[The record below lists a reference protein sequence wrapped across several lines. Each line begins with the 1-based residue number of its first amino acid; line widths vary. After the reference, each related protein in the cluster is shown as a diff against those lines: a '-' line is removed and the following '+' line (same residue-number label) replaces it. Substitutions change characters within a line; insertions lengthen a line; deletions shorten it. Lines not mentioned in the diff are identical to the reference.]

1 MKSISEL
8 VIGIQWDIVIQG
20 ALHQSFNK
28 SCPNQGKG
36 ANIMKTLFSFSM
48 KRFLL
53 FLLLIIVA
61 LSFGVKRIHHYPFMD
76 DVIYYYG
83 YPFHVL
89 GLQNNRMLPLDRNTI
104 FNLLINICIYTGIWG
119 SFYVIRKNF
128 IVSVL
133 TVLCFLYLIFVMFL
147 SYFYPWDLR
156 FVRLFWHLTT
166 FGFSFYFLLLLFQV
180 IQLYFP
186 SGIILR
192 RK

>member
-1 MKSISEL
+1 MK
-8 VIGIQWDIVIQG
+8 
-20 ALHQSFNK
+20 
-28 SCPNQGKG
+28 P
-36 ANIMKTLFSFSM
+36 LFSFSM

-53 FLLLIIVA
+53 FLLLIIAA

-104 FNLLINICIYTGIWG
+104 FNLLINICIYTGIWS

-133 TVLCFLYLIFVMFL
+133 TVLCFLYLIFVMFF
-147 SYFYPWDLR
+147 SFFYPWDLR
-156 FVRLFWHLTT
+156 FVQLFWHLIT
-166 FGFSFYFLLLLFQV
+166 FGFFFYFLLLLFQL
-180 IQLYFP
+180 IQLYFL

>member
-1 MKSISEL
+1 MKL
-8 VIGIQWDIVIQG
+8 
-20 ALHQSFNK
+20 
-28 SCPNQGKG
+28 
-36 ANIMKTLFSFSM
+36 LFSFSM

-53 FLLLIIVA
+53 FLLLIIAA
-61 LSFGVKRIHHYPFMD
+61 LSFGVKRLLHYPFMD

-89 GLQNNRMLPLDRNTI
+89 GFQNNHMLPLDRNTI
-104 FNLLINICIYTGIWG
+104 FNLLINLCIYTGIWG
-119 SFYVIRKNF
+119 SFYVIRKIF

-156 FVRLFWHLTT
+156 FMRLFWHLTT